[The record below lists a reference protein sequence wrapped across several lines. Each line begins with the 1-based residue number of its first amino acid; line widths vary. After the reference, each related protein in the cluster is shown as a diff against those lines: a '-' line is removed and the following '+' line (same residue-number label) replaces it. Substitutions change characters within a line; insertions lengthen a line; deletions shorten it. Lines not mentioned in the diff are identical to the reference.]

1 MSLRRADHRDWAM
14 IRPAEDLA
22 LYRADMARWE
32 HAERGDLPGWRPSL
46 RDWVR
51 GR

>member
-1 MSLRRADHRDWAM
+1 M

-32 HAERGDLPGWRPSL
+32 HAERGTCPTFCSGTAWMNSPFRN
-46 RDWVR
+46 
-51 GR
+51 